1 MKRPDRIRILGGGR
15 RVLTEAGRPLGSRA
29 GDGLS
34 VHRMA
39 GTGPGLKTILL
50 VEDDQQLR
58 DFMLLVLRGAGYVV
72 AAADSA
78 AQAHEAWDRCRGQ
91 IDLLVTDMMIPTCST
106 GLELA
111 RQFRREKRGLPVIV
125 TSGFGPE
132 IAGDQ
137 TAELQT
143 LAYLR
148 KPFSAD
154 ELLRTVAAS
163 FRAAV
168 R

>member
-1 MKRPDRIRILGGGR
+1 MSETR
-15 RVLTEAGRPLGSRA
+15 
-29 GDGLS
+29 
-34 VHRMA
+34 
-39 GTGPGLKTILL
+39 PGLKTILL
-50 VEDDQQLR
+50 VEDDPQVR
-58 DFMLLVLRGAGYVV
+58 DFMVLVLRGASYEVTS
-72 AAADSA
+72 ADSA
-78 AQAHEAWDRCRGQ
+78 AQAHEAWNRHRGQ

-111 RQFRREKRGLPVIV
+111 RQFKQEKSGLPVIV

-137 TAELQT
+137 AAELRT

-154 ELLRTVAAS
+154 ELLKSVAGS